1 MSLRVVKSDNNI
13 KKRIPLDNN
22 NKKVLKR
29 VTSAEDIKEMEE
41 TMFSQW
47 LIVCCRHMKLKQ
59 KEGKN
64 E

>member
-13 KKRIPLDNN
+13 KKRIPLDN

-47 LIVCCRHMKLKQ
+47 LIVCCRNMKLKQ